1 MFHFSWFFS
10 NFTKK
15 LRVNETFFSNFK
27 LCAWNFEF
35 SREKSPLWE
44 KANGR
49 QAVKL
54 IVVVTLMFLQVS
66 LLSTLL
72 ASCSAFAFQAINW
85 SFAIPARRTRRAEA
99 DNQET
104 KHFQQQMH
112 VSHTGWTSKGA
123 SVTFKIPKGNSIFEK
138 TLENPFF
145 PHGFSY
151 KVNLWKKKY
160 GKFVKGTAFDFRKP
174 LGRKYSNVDGF

>member
-1 MFHFSWFFS
+1 MLAMAIENWL
-10 NFTKK
+10 K
-15 LRVNETFFSNFK
+15 LLEDLIYSIRQGIHCNASE
-27 LCAWNFEF
+27 
-35 SREKSPLWE
+35 SR
-44 KANGR
+44 GR
-49 QAVKL
+49 WGHGDLVRL

>member
-1 MFHFSWFFS
+1 MVFWKVNEYLNWEPMRLFSSLIS
-10 NFTKK
+10 NFVLGT
-15 LRVNETFFSNFK
+15 LN
-27 LCAWNFEF
+27 L
-35 SREKSPLWE
+35 REKNPLCE
-44 KANGR
+44 KAIGR

-54 IVVVTLMFLQVS
+54 IVVVTLMFLPVS

-112 VSHTGWTSKGA
+112 VSHIQAELQKALLLLPKSQREIQSLKKPW
-123 SVTFKIPKGNSIFEK
+123 KIP
-138 TLENPFF
+138 PFHMDF
-145 PHGFSY
+145 LQS
-151 KVNLWKKKY
+151 KSLKKKY

>member
-1 MFHFSWFFS
+1 MRLSS
-10 NFTKK
+10 LILNFVLWILERKIPF
-15 LRVNETFFSNFK
+15 V
-27 LCAWNFEF
+27 
-35 SREKSPLWE
+35 REGQWSTSSEVDCCCYFDVSP
-44 KANGR
+44 
-49 QAVKL
+49 
-54 IVVVTLMFLQVS
+54 S
-66 LLSTLL
+66 LSTFY
-72 ASCSAFAFQAINW
+72 STCFAFQAINW

-174 LGRKYSNVDGF
+174 LGLKYSNVDGF

>member
-1 MFHFSWFFS
+1 MSQWDLFFS
-10 NFTKK
+10 NC
-15 LRVNETFFSNFK
+15 K

-44 KANGR
+44 KAIGR

-174 LGRKYSNVDGF
+174 LGLKYSNVDGF